1 VQVGPSGSAP
11 ADFRDLDY
19 DSPEARPRLR
29 GWLHLGAF
37 LASILTGA
45 VLIPLSWAH
54 SAAAGPAV
62 TIYCLTVSAM
72 FGVSAAYH
80 RRAWSPRGWKVM
92 KILDHSTIFLF
103 IAGSY
108 TPFSVLALEGTF
120 RWVILGVVWGGGL
133 AGIALKTSWP
143 TAPRWMGV
151 PIYLALGW
159 VAVLFFPAI
168 LTNLGITTLVL
179 ISAGGGAV
187 LTRRDRLRD
196 VATKPVAGRLRVPR
210 GVSRRDHRGCGLP
223 LHRGLL
229 RDVCQLS
236 QTTDSRGAR
245 RTSLSSPGVQTG
257 CCRPDP

>member
-1 VQVGPSGSAP
+1 
-11 ADFRDLDY
+11 LDY

-45 VLIPLSWAH
+45 VLIPLGWAH

-92 KILDHSTIFLF
+92 KLLDHSTIFLF

-120 RWVILGVVWGGGL
+120 RWVILGIVWGGGL
-133 AGIALKTSWP
+133 AGIALKASWP
-143 TAPRWMGV
+143 TAPRWVGV

-179 ISAGGGAV
+179 ISAGGVLYSLGAIAY
-187 LTRRDRLRD
+187 
-196 VATKPVAGRLRVPR
+196 AT
-210 GVSRRDHRGCGLP
+210 SRP
-223 LHRGLL
+223 NPW
-229 RDVCQLS
+229 
-236 QTTDSRGAR
+236 
-245 RTSLSSPGVQTG
+245 PGVFGYHEVFHAATIVAAA
-257 CCRPDP
+257 CHYIAVYFAMYAS

>member
-1 VQVGPSGSAP
+1 MALKIDPSGSAP
-11 ADFRDLDY
+11 VDFRDSDY
-19 DSPEARPRLR
+19 DSPDTRPRLR

-45 VLIPLSWAH
+45 VLIPLGWMHGAG
-54 SAAAGPAV
+54 AGPAV

-92 KILDHSTIFLF
+92 KLLDHSTIFLF

-120 RWVILGVVWGGGL
+120 RWVILGIVWGGGL

-143 TAPRWMGV
+143 TAPRWVGV

-168 LTNLGITTLVL
+168 LTNLGLTTLVL
-179 ISAGGGAV
+179 IGAGGVLYSLGAIAY
-187 LTRRDRLRD
+187 
-196 VATKPVAGRLRVPR
+196 ATSWPNPI
-210 GVSRRDHRGCGLP
+210 
-223 LHRGLL
+223 
-229 RDVCQLS
+229 
-236 QTTDSRGAR
+236 
-245 RTSLSSPGVQTG
+245 PGVFGYHEVFHAATIVSAA
-257 CCRPDP
+257 CHYIAVYFAMYAR